1 MRMLTASQP
10 RQLFRALPFLAVDF
24 LIVMG
29 SYTAGLLLRFDA
41 HVPKESWNWLFWAV
55 PIVAV
60 AYLFSNL
67 VFGVYR
73 TAWQYGSIVDAFYL
87 GLSVSLVTLVVFGV
101 NAMLHHRPIP
111 LSVNLMSGA
120 FILLFMGLF
129 KLSPRLLSGSGTPL
143 RGWGGRPPKQVM
155 IVGAG
160 STGQLLAKELLHNR
174 QWQYRPLCF
183 IDDDPKK
190 RRARIHGV
198 PVLGNRYD
206 IPSLVEEHDVDLVAL
221 ALPSASG
228 ASIHEL
234 LSLCESIHVPVRIVP
249 GLDAIVSGKAKPGE
263 MREVTIEDLIER
275 DPVDIDKE
283 GCRQLVAGRSIL
295 ITGAAGSIGS
305 ELARRLL
312 AFDPASLHLF
322 DANEGGLHELRVE
335 LSQRSEDCQIRP
347 WMGSIG
353 DRAKVFQ
360 AFEAARPHVV
370 FHSAAYKHVPLLEE
384 NPDQGFSVN
393 VLGTLNVLQ
402 AANQVGTEKVIY
414 LSSHAAMNPS
424 SVMGATKRIGELM
437 VRSLGEKNAVFAA
450 VRLANVIDS
459 RGGVVSTFWRQIQH
473 GGPVSV
479 TNPEVARYFLTVHEV
494 ATLIIQVAVLAK
506 AGNIFVLDVGEEIKI
521 ADLAERMIRAK
532 GMEPGREVEI
542 VFTGLRPGEKLR
554 DDLLG
559 EGEELTATSHPKV
572 FLARAGSGCPADE
585 LLRQVAETE
594 VALRRGTEGIAAR
607 LHELARL
614 DLSAPADEGRR
625 PSQASTPTTSPN

>member
-1 MRMLTASQP
+1 MTLLPSELR
-10 RQLFRALPFLAVDF
+10 LFVRALPALAIDF
-24 LIVMG
+24 VIVMG
-29 SYTAGLLLRFDA
+29 SYAAGLLLRFDA
-41 HVPKESWNWLFWAV
+41 HVPRESWHWFLWAV
-55 PIVAV
+55 PVIAA
-60 AYLFSNL
+60 AYLLSNL

-73 TAWQYGSIVDAFYL
+73 TVWRYGGTVDAIYL
-87 GLSVSLVTLVVFGV
+87 ALSVSLVTIGVFGV
-101 NAMLHHRPIP
+101 NAMLRHRPLP
-111 LSVNLMSGA
+111 LSVNLISGA
-120 FILLFMGLF
+120 IILLAMGLV
-129 KLSPRLLSGSGTPL
+129 KLAPRLISGDDTPL
-143 RGWGGRPPKQVM
+143 RGWGGRRTQQVL

-160 STGQLLAKELLHNR
+160 STGQLLAGELLRNR
-174 QWQYRPLCF
+174 HWQYRPLGF
-183 IDDDPKK
+183 VDDDPHKLHT
-190 RRARIHGV
+190 RIHSV

-206 IPSLVEEHDVDLVAL
+206 IPSLVDKHSADLVAL
-221 ALPSASG
+221 AIPSASG

-234 LSLCESIHVPVRIVP
+234 LAICESTHVPVRMVP

-275 DPVDIDKE
+275 DPVDIDKQ
-283 GCRQLVAGRSIL
+283 GCHDLIAGRSVL

-312 AFDPASLHLF
+312 SFGPASLHLF

-353 DRAKVFQ
+353 DRNKVFQ
-360 AFEAARPHVV
+360 VFEAARPHVV

-384 NPDQGFSVN
+384 NPDQGFFVN
-393 VLGTLNVLQ
+393 VIGTLNILQ
-402 AANQVGTEKVIY
+402 AANEVGTEKVIY

-437 VRSLGEKNAVFAA
+437 VRSLGQRGTTFAA

-459 RGGVVSTFWRQIQH
+459 RGGVVSTFWRQIQK

-479 TNPEVARYFLTVHEV
+479 THPDVARYFLTVHEV
-494 ATLIIQVAVLAK
+494 ASLIIQVALVAEP
-506 AGNIFVLDVGEEIKI
+506 GGIYVLDVGEEIKI

-559 EGEELTATSHPKV
+559 EGEELLPTSHPKV
-572 FLARAGSGCPADE
+572 FSARGPSPCPPED
-585 LLRQVAETE
+585 LLRRIGEMEIGLHRSPEAM
-594 VALRRGTEGIAAR
+594 AAR

-614 DLSAPADEGRR
+614 DLAESQRESPARTP
-625 PSQASTPTTSPN
+625 PSSPN

>member
-1 MRMLTASQP
+1 MRMLPSD
-10 RQLFRALPFLAVDF
+10 QLRLFVRALPALAIDF
-24 LIVMG
+24 VIVMG
-29 SYTAGLLLRFDA
+29 SYAAGLLLRFDA
-41 HVPKESWNWLFWAV
+41 HVPRESWHWLFWAV
-55 PIVAV
+55 PVIAA
-60 AYLFSNL
+60 AYLLSNL

-73 TAWQYGSIVDAFYL
+73 TVWLYGGIMDAIYL
-87 GLSVSLVTLVVFGV
+87 ALSVSLVTVAVFGV
-101 NAMLHHRPIP
+101 NAMLRHRPLP
-111 LSVNLMSGA
+111 LSVNLISGA
-120 FILLFMGLF
+120 IILLAMGLV
-129 KLSPRLLSGSGTPL
+129 KLTPRLISGEDTPL
-143 RGWGGRPPKQVM
+143 RGWGGRRAQGVL

-160 STGQLLAKELLHNR
+160 STGQLLASELLRNR
-174 QWQYRPLCF
+174 HWQYRPLGF
-183 IDDDPKK
+183 VDDDSRKLHT
-190 RRARIHGV
+190 RIHSV

-206 IPSLVEEHDVDLVAL
+206 IPALVEKHNVDLIAL
-221 ALPSASG
+221 AIPSASG

-234 LSLCESIHVPVRIVP
+234 LAICEPCHLPVRIVP
-249 GLDAIVSGKAKPGE
+249 GMDAIVSGKAKPGE

-275 DPVDIDKE
+275 DPVDIDKQ
-283 GCRQLVAGRSIL
+283 GCSELIAGRSVL

-312 AFDPASLHLF
+312 SFGPASLHLF

-353 DRAKVFQ
+353 DRNKVFQ

-384 NPDQGFSVN
+384 NPDQGFFVN
-393 VLGTLNVLQ
+393 VIGTLNVLQ

-437 VRSLGEKNAVFAA
+437 VRSLGRRGTTFAA

-459 RGGVVSTFWRQIQH
+459 RGGVVSTFWRQIQK

-479 TNPEVARYFLTVHEV
+479 THPDVARYFLTVHEV
-494 ATLIIQVAVLAK
+494 ASLIIQVALVAEP
-506 AGNIFVLDVGEEIKI
+506 GGIYVLDVGEEIKI

-554 DDLLG
+554 DDLVG
-559 EGEELTATSHPKV
+559 EGEELAATSHPKV
-572 FLARAGSGCPADE
+572 FSARGPAACPPED
-585 LLRQVAETE
+585 LLRRIAEMEISLHRTPE
-594 VALRRGTEGIAAR
+594 AMVAR
-607 LHELARL
+607 LHELARF
-614 DLSAPADEGRR
+614 DLAEGQRESPARTP
-625 PSQASTPTTSPN
+625 PSSPN